1 MRRRLL
7 RIVAIIIV
15 IVAAVSMIGPV
26 RRAAL
31 RSAGRLLV
39 AADDVRPADVLAMDV
54 ESGPAGALKVSD
66 LYRAQ
71 PSATVALLM
80 PDETRLHEELK
91 RRGIV
96 MPNLILE
103 ILLQLGVPN
112 DAVIEIPAGEG
123 GTTETTAALAAWA
136 RAHADKQVLVVVGPS
151 HGRRFRRAL
160 RRSWPEGQRAAAV
173 VTTPYAL
180 FRADDWWQ
188 TRTTVREGLV
198 ELEKLGLDYARHP
211 W

>member
-7 RIVAIIIV
+7 RPVAIIIA
-15 IVAAVSMIGPV
+15 IAVAAGVIGPV

-31 RSAGRLLV
+31 RSAGQLLV
-39 AADDVRPADVLAMDV
+39 AADDERAADVLAIDV

-71 PSATVALLM
+71 PNATVALLM
-80 PDETRLHEELK
+80 PDATRLHDELQ
-91 RRGIV
+91 RRGVVLPNPIV
-96 MPNLILE
+96 E
-103 ILLQLGVPN
+103 ILRQLGVPN
-112 DAVIEIPAGEG
+112 DAVIQIPAGEG

-136 RAHADKQVLVVVGPS
+136 RAHPDKRVLVVVGPS

-160 RRSWPEGQRAAAV
+160 RRSWPAGQLPATV

-180 FRADDWWQ
+180 FRAEDWWQ
-188 TRTTVREGLV
+188 SRTTVREGLV

>member
-1 MRRRLL
+1 MRRHLL
-7 RIVAIIIV
+7 RTVALVIV
-15 IVAAVSMIGPV
+15 IVVAVGVIGPV

-31 RSAGRLLV
+31 KGAGRLLV
-39 AADDVRPADVLAMDV
+39 TADDVGGADVLAMDV

-71 PSATVALLM
+71 PNATVALLM
-80 PDETRLHEELK
+80 PSATRLHDELK
-91 RRGIV
+91 RRGV
-96 MPNLILE
+96 VLPNLILE
-103 ILLQLGVPN
+103 ILVQLGVPN
-112 DAVIEIPAGEG
+112 AAVIQIPAGEG
-123 GTTETTAALAAWA
+123 GTTETTAALASWA
-136 RAHADKQVLVVVGPS
+136 RAHPDKQVLVVVGPS

-160 RRSWPEGQRAAAV
+160 RRSWPDGQRPAAV

-188 TRTTVREGLV
+188 SRTTVREGLV